1 VNKSLRN
8 AWIGLIGVT
17 ATALLIPEQ
26 IQALAPLSGTWWW
39 PATALSL
46 GCFSGLGV
54 RWIRR
59 ASSRSPMQ
67 FVAAVNGTTAMK
79 LFAALG
85 WITAYLVTHES
96 GRLEYVFSTFGVF
109 VAHTVIL
116 VTATTSASPQNE
128 KN

>member
-1 VNKSLRN
+1 MR
-8 AWIGLIGVT
+8 
-17 ATALLIPEQ
+17 
-26 IQALAPLSGTWWW
+26 
-39 PATALSL
+39 
-46 GCFSGLGV
+46 
-54 RWIRR
+54 
-59 ASSRSPMQ
+59 

-96 GRLEYVFSTFGVF
+96 GRLEYVFSTFAVF

-116 VTATTSASPQNE
+116 VASTASRATQNE